1 MFLSAIMTFFI
12 PKILGVSSYSYWQ
25 LYIFYLSYVGFFH
38 FGIIDGLYLK
48 IGGKDYDDLDKG
60 TIKGQFSFLFLFETV
75 IAGLVILF
83 SYYFVND
90 FTKSIILMLVSI
102 SGVITIL
109 RSFVLYLLQATNRIK
124 EYSKLTKIDRYIYF
138 ALSMMYVI
146 LGGRNFIVLIILDII
161 SRMIVLY
168 LSIKSVSDI
177 FSYQVSSGIKIKKE
191 LIENLLIGIK
201 LMFGNIAG
209 QLILGVIKFSIERN
223 WSVSVFG
230 QLSLTLSISNMILVF
245 VSSVSVV
252 MFPLLRRTE
261 VSTLP
266 KLYISLRRIMV
277 FACYLLLVLYP
288 IAASFLL
295 FFLPNYEQSVYFMSI
310 IFPIFIFESRMS
322 LINMTFM
329 KTLREEKNILLL
341 NISTLALSVLL
352 TLVTVFL
359 LDDLSLTIYVIVF
372 VLATRAFLADLLV
385 SKTLSVK
392 VFLDIFLEILLTI
405 TFIYSNLNDMF
416 FLYIVLFTIIVLFN
430 SKNILNDLSFFYIK
444 LFK

>member
-1 MFLSAIMTFFI
+1 
-12 PKILGVSSYSYWQ
+12 
-25 LYIFYLSYVGFFH
+25 
-38 FGIIDGLYLK
+38 
-48 IGGKDYDDLDKG
+48 
-60 TIKGQFSFLFLFETV
+60 
-75 IAGLVILF
+75 
-83 SYYFVND
+83 
-90 FTKSIILMLVSI
+90 
-102 SGVITIL
+102 
-109 RSFVLYLLQATNRIK
+109 
-124 EYSKLTKIDRYIYF
+124 
-138 ALSMMYVI
+138 
-146 LGGRNFIVLIILDII
+146 
-161 SRMIVLY
+161 
-168 LSIKSVSDI
+168 
-177 FSYQVSSGIKIKKE
+177 
-191 LIENLLIGIK
+191 
-201 LMFGNIAG
+201 
-209 QLILGVIKFSIERN
+209 
-223 WSVSVFG
+223 
-230 QLSLTLSISNMILVF
+230 
-245 VSSVSVV
+245 
-252 MFPLLRRTE
+252 
-261 VSTLP
+261 
-266 KLYISLRRIMV
+266 MV

>member
-1 MFLSAIMTFFI
+1 MTFFI

-48 IGGKDYDDLDKG
+48 IGGKEYDELDKG
-60 TIKGQFSFLFLFETV
+60 AIKGQFSFLLLFETV
-75 IAGLVILF
+75 VAFLVILF
-83 SYYFVND
+83 ANYFVND
-90 FTKSIILMLVSI
+90 LTKSIILMLVSI

-138 ALSMMYVI
+138 ALSMLYVI
-146 LGGRNFIVLIILDII
+146 LGGRSFVILIILDII
-161 SRMIVLY
+161 SRTIVLY
-168 LSIKSVSDI
+168 FSIKSVSDI
-177 FSYQVSSGIKIKKE
+177 FSYQISSATQIKKE

-209 QLILGVIKFSIERN
+209 QLILGVIKFSIEKN

-277 FACYLLLVLYP
+277 FVCYFLLILYP
-288 IAASFLL
+288 IAANFLL
-295 FFLPNYEQSVYFMSI
+295 IFLPNYKQSIYFMSI

-341 NISTLALSVLL
+341 NISTLVLSVFL
-352 TLVTVFL
+352 TMVTVFL

-392 VFLDIFLEILLTI
+392 IYLDILIEILLTI
-405 TFIYSNLNDMF
+405 TFIYSNLNDIF
-416 FLYIVLFTIIVLFN
+416 FLYVILFTITILFN
-430 SKNILNDLSFFYIK
+430 LKNIRHDLSFFYIK

>member
-48 IGGKDYDDLDKG
+48 IGGKEYDELDKG

-75 IAGLVILF
+75 VACLVILF
-83 SYYFVND
+83 ANYFVND
-90 FTKSIILMLVSI
+90 LTKSIILMLVSI

-138 ALSMMYVI
+138 ALSMLYVI
-146 LGGRNFIVLIILDII
+146 LGGRSFVILIILDII

-168 LSIKSVSDI
+168 LSIKSISDI
-177 FSYQVSSGIKIKKE
+177 FSYQISSATQIKKE

-209 QLILGVIKFSIERN
+209 QLILGVIKFSIEKN

-277 FACYLLLVLYP
+277 FVCYFLLILYP
-288 IAASFLL
+288 IAANFLL
-295 FFLPNYEQSVYFMSI
+295 VFLPNYKQSIYFMSI

-352 TLVTVFL
+352 TMVTVFL

-392 VFLDIFLEILLTI
+392 VYLDILMEILLTI
-405 TFIYSNLNDMF
+405 TFIYSNLNDIF
-416 FLYIVLFTIIVLFN
+416 FLYVILFAITILFN
-430 SKNILNDLSFFYIK
+430 LKNILHDLSFFYIK